1 MAYLLVAVL
10 ALAPA
15 SSAWIGFN
23 KQETALDRDEVT
35 WVSGRTVSTVDV
47 ADWRINDNWM
57 YDGYLDVADFV
68 ADSGVESNVESLEG
82 TLDRTVEDIY
92 VTDIDGISTLVYEVV
107 SVGSYETNGVISI
120 DGTNGCLFVD
130 METTEIIRASDMA
143 THSQDVAID
152 VYFDP
157 AIFGGC
163 WSALRQTIGLLNV
176 DNSYDPPLENYDFP
190 LGVGESWGMDFQQD
204 TDYSGSSNYVDIPD
218 DSSDSNS
225 TSWAVVSQG
234 NSGVSYPGCYQSY
247 NVTNYDA
254 DGDEA
259 GYNWYCPAIRG

>member
-1 MAYLLVAVL
+1 MRTRCMAYLLVAVL

-107 SVGSYETNGVISI
+107 SVGSYETN
-120 DGTNGCLFVD
+120 
-130 METTEIIRASDMA
+130 
-143 THSQDVAID
+143 
-152 VYFDP
+152 
-157 AIFGGC
+157 
-163 WSALRQTIGLLNV
+163 
-176 DNSYDPPLENYDFP
+176 
-190 LGVGESWGMDFQQD
+190 
-204 TDYSGSSNYVDIPD
+204 
-218 DSSDSNS
+218 
-225 TSWAVVSQG
+225 
-234 NSGVSYPGCYQSY
+234 
-247 NVTNYDA
+247 
-254 DGDEA
+254 
-259 GYNWYCPAIRG
+259 